1 MENRKNFRKKKLQQG
16 LTMLELL
23 LHYALS
29 ADGVG

>member
-1 MENRKNFRKKKLQQG
+1 MKNRQNFRKKKLQQG